1 MSRGILII
9 AHNNRD
15 VDYALMSIISG
26 GLAKKYLNLPA
37 TLITDQSTV
46 DWMKTSS
53 IFDTANNVFEKI
65 KIIDRPTSDNSR
77 RLNDGQDSK
86 NVLFLNSTRS
96 KAWDLTP
103 YEETLLIDS
112 DYLIFSDRLNHY
124 WNLADNVLIGSAM
137 NDIQGQRIGFLDK
150 NVSDV
155 GVHLYWA
162 TTVMFKKNLESKMFF
177 ELVKQVE
184 ENYDIFS
191 DLYRFSPKQFRNDIA
206 FSVAKHI
213 LDGFSTDTKISLP
226 AILTVQDKDLLCEVK
241 DDKLFFIINDGNNPD
256 VYVPCSVKG
265 IDIHFMNKQ
274 NIVRQKDKLMELL

>member
-241 DDKLFFIINDGNNPD
+241 NDKLFFIINDGNNPD

-265 IDIHFMNKQ
+265 VDIHFMNKQ